1 MAIGTVTA
9 ITLGLTA
16 AKIGSDV
23 YASKKAAG
31 AAKDAAKVQEKGL
44 DAQDRAARE
53 ALALERGIYEQTRT
67 DTAPWRNVGGQAV
80 NSLGMLMG
88 LPGGPVQGPN
98 ADPGPLVPSLSA
110 AFEDA
115 TKEPPIDPREA
126 GKRAFFEVMQ
136 TGNQPHLTGARFR
149 AGVEAAKAAMTNANT
164 PAEQASASGY
174 TGDSGG
180 VPIRTPSGRIV
191 LVPADRVAE
200 AESKGGIQLGREAVA
215 F

>member
-53 ALALERGIYEQTRT
+53 ALALQRGIYEQTRT

-98 ADPGPLVPSLSA
+98 ADPGPLVPSLSE
-110 AFEDA
+110 AFKDA
-115 TKEPPIDPREA
+115 TKELPADPQGTEERGLRATIDALHARLREKA
-126 GKRAFFEVMQ
+126 QARAS
-136 TGNQPHLTGARFR
+136 NQ
-149 AGVEAAKAAMTNANT
+149 
-164 PAEQASASGY
+164 AEQASATGY
-174 TGDSGG
+174 TN
-180 VPIRTPSGRIV
+180 VPIRTPAGRIV
-191 LVPADRVAE
+191 MVPPDRVGEAE
-200 AESKGGIQLGREAVA
+200 AKGGQRVN
-215 F
+215 